1 MKTQNCDEANRS
13 TRIGAVDQAASII
26 GADRQHRRWFAL
38 SGRAHRSGCGV
49 GWQATGAM
57 TDLLLVAAGWRGC
70 AMPRYMVGG
79 YDDYSVLHLVPVS
92 GNHGVELPAELYQR
106 WRQAR
111 AELDAAQRDV
121 VAHLRRVGGPEAV
134 PEELR
139 ESGDHSGTSRTA
151 PWDSR

>member
-106 WRQAR
+106 WCCGTMPVAR
-111 AELDAAQRDV
+111 
-121 VAHLRRVGGPEAV
+121 
-134 PEELR
+134 
-139 ESGDHSGTSRTA
+139 STA
-151 PWDSR
+151 PTLVLRFLLSSCVFT